1 MEELLDTREE
11 LNKTVSEM
19 NHIVKE
25 IIKVANTSNQ
35 EEKSKIS
42 ILQQLLNKT
51 ENLINVVITPQE
63 DLNVILNE
71 QRRWI
76 ILLDMEDRIRR
87 SELEMLDRIKYLLER
102 ERNH

>member
-1 MEELLDTREE
+1 MDTREE

-19 NHIVKE
+19 NHIIKD
-25 IIKVANTSNQ
+25 IIKVANMSNQ
-35 EEKSKIS
+35 EEKSKIL

-63 DLNVILNE
+63 DLNVILDE
-71 QRRWI
+71 QRRW

>member
-1 MEELLDTREE
+1 MDTREE

-76 ILLDMEDRIRR
+76 LLDMEDRIRK

>member
-1 MEELLDTREE
+1 MDTREE

-51 ENLINVVITPQE
+51 ENLINVVITPQK

-71 QRRWI
+71 QRRW

>member
-1 MEELLDTREE
+1 MNTREE

-19 NHIVKE
+19 NHIIKD

-76 ILLDMEDRIRR
+76 LLDMEDRIRR

>member
-1 MEELLDTREE
+1 MEALLDTREE

-19 NHIVKE
+19 NHIIKD
-25 IIKVANTSNQ
+25 IIKVANMSNQ

-63 DLNVILNE
+63 DLNVILDE
-71 QRRWI
+71 QRRW

>member
-1 MEELLDTREE
+1 MDTREE

-19 NHIVKE
+19 NHIIKD
-25 IIKVANTSNQ
+25 IIKVANMSNQ

-51 ENLINVVITPQE
+51 EDLIDVVKTPQK
-63 DLNVILNE
+63 DLNVILDE
-71 QRRWI
+71 QRRW

>member
-76 ILLDMEDRIRR
+76 LLDMEDRIRR
-87 SELEMLDRIKYLLER
+87 SELEMLDRIKYLLEC

>member
-1 MEELLDTREE
+1 MDTREE

-71 QRRWI
+71 QRRC

-87 SELEMLDRIKYLLER
+87 SELEMLDRIKYLLEC

>member
-1 MEELLDTREE
+1 MDTREE

-25 IIKVANTSNQ
+25 IIKVANTSNE

-76 ILLDMEDRIRR
+76 LLDMEDRIRR

>member
-19 NHIVKE
+19 NHIIKD
-25 IIKVANTSNQ
+25 IIKVANMSNQ

-51 ENLINVVITPQE
+51 EDLIDVVKTPQK
-63 DLNVILNE
+63 DLNVILDE
-71 QRRWI
+71 QRRW

>member
-1 MEELLDTREE
+1 MDTREE

-51 ENLINVVITPQE
+51 EDLIDIVKNPQK
-63 DLNVILNE
+63 DLNVILDE
-71 QRRWI
+71 QRRW

-87 SELEMLDRIKYLLER
+87 SELEMLDRINYLLER

>member
-1 MEELLDTREE
+1 MDTREE

-76 ILLDMEDRIRR
+76 LLDMEDRIRR

-102 ERNH
+102 ERNY

>member
-1 MEELLDTREE
+1 MDTREE

-76 ILLDMEDRIRR
+76 LLDMEDRIRR

>member
-1 MEELLDTREE
+1 MEALLDTREE

-19 NHIVKE
+19 NHIIKD

-76 ILLDMEDRIRR
+76 LLDMEDRIRR

>member
-1 MEELLDTREE
+1 MDTREE

-51 ENLINVVITPQE
+51 ENLINLVITPQE

-71 QRRWI
+71 QRRW
-76 ILLDMEDRIRR
+76 DSIRYGR
-87 SELEMLDRIKYLLER
+87 
-102 ERNH
+102 

>member
-1 MEELLDTREE
+1 MEALLDTREE

-76 ILLDMEDRIRR
+76 LLDMEDRIRR

>member
-1 MEELLDTREE
+1 MGTREE

-19 NHIVKE
+19 NHIIKD
-25 IIKVANTSNQ
+25 IIKVANMSNQ

-51 ENLINVVITPQE
+51 KDLIDTVKTPQK
-63 DLNVILNE
+63 DLDVMLE
-71 QRRWI
+71 QHRRWI
-76 ILLDMEDRIRR
+76 LLDLGDRIHR

>member
-1 MEELLDTREE
+1 MDTREE

-42 ILQQLLNKT
+42 ILQQLLNKI

-71 QRRWI
+71 QRRW

-102 ERNH
+102 ERNY

>member
-1 MEELLDTREE
+1 MDTRKE

-25 IIKVANTSNQ
+25 IIKVANTFNQ

-76 ILLDMEDRIRR
+76 LLDMEDRIRK

>member
-1 MEELLDTREE
+1 MDTREE

-76 ILLDMEDRIRR
+76 LLNMEDRIRR

>member
-63 DLNVILNE
+63 DLNVILKE
-71 QRRWI
+71 QRRW

-87 SELEMLDRIKYLLER
+87 SELEMLDRIKYLLES

>member
-1 MEELLDTREE
+1 MNTREE

-25 IIKVANTSNQ
+25 IIKVAKQSNK
-35 EEKSKIS
+35 EEESKIS

-51 ENLINVVITPQE
+51 KDLIDAVETPQK
-63 DLNVILNE
+63 DLDAMLDQ
-71 QRRWI
+71 QRKW
-76 ILLDMEDRIRR
+76 ILLDVEDRIRR

-102 ERNH
+102 ERNY

>member
-1 MEELLDTREE
+1 MDTREE

-19 NHIVKE
+19 NHIIKD

-42 ILQQLLNKT
+42 ILRQLLNKT

-76 ILLDMEDRIRR
+76 LLDMEDRIRR

>member
-1 MEELLDTREE
+1 MDTREE

-19 NHIVKE
+19 NHIIKD
-25 IIKVANTSNQ
+25 IIKVANMSNQ

-63 DLNVILNE
+63 DLNVILDE
-71 QRRWI
+71 QRRW

>member
-1 MEELLDTREE
+1 MNTKEE

-25 IIKVANTSNQ
+25 IIKVA
-35 EEKSKIS
+35 EKSNKEEQSKILVLS
-42 ILQQLLNKT
+42 QLLNKT
-51 ENLINVVITPQE
+51 KELIDTVEAPQR
-63 DLNVILNE
+63 DLNVILDE

-76 ILLDMEDRIRR
+76 FMEVEDRIYR
-87 SELEMLDRIKYLLER
+87 SELKILDRIKYLLEH

>member
-76 ILLDMEDRIRR
+76 LLDMEDRIRR
-87 SELEMLDRIKYLLER
+87 SELEILDRIKYLLER

>member
-1 MEELLDTREE
+1 MDTREE

-51 ENLINVVITPQE
+51 ENLINVVITP
-63 DLNVILNE
+63 
-71 QRRWI
+71 
-76 ILLDMEDRIRR
+76 
-87 SELEMLDRIKYLLER
+87 
-102 ERNH
+102 

>member
-1 MEELLDTREE
+1 MDTREE

-19 NHIVKE
+19 NHIIKN
-25 IIKVANTSNQ
+25 IIKVANMSNQ

-51 ENLINVVITPQE
+51 ENLINVVITPQK
-63 DLNVILNE
+63 DLNVILDE
-71 QRRWI
+71 QRRW

>member
-1 MEELLDTREE
+1 MDIREE

-51 ENLINVVITPQE
+51 ENLINVVITHQE

-71 QRRWI
+71 QRRW